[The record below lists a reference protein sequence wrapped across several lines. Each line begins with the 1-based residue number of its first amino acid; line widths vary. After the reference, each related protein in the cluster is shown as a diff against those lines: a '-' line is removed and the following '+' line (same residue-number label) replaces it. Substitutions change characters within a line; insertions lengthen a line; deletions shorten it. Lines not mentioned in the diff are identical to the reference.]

1 MSMSSDYKRV
11 EKILRFLEGNHVDQ
25 PSLEEISRRM
35 GMSKY
40 HLQRLFT
47 RWAGVSPKRFLQFLT
62 VEHAKKM
69 LRDSDPVLATSFA
82 SGLSGPAR
90 LHDLFLS
97 AEAVTPG
104 EYRSR
109 GVALEIKW
117 GRHTTPFGSA
127 LLGLTGRGLCHLS
140 FLPSSQPDA
149 VAEALAELRSH
160 WPEAR
165 IAEAPEETADLAEA
179 IFSPV
184 SEANQVRPLSLLLK
198 GTNFQIKVWSALLRL
213 PPATLTTYGRLANL
227 LGIPGAARAVGSA
240 LGRNPIGYLIPCHRV
255 IRGMGLF
262 GEYRWGSVRKKAMV
276 AWEVSRSRVEGEIQA

>member
-1 MSMSSDYKRV
+1 MNSDYRRV
-11 EKILRFLEGNHVDQ
+11 EKILLFLEESHREQ
-25 PSLEEISRRM
+25 PSLDEISRRM

-47 RWAGVSPKRFLQFLT
+47 RWAGISPKRFLQFLT
-62 VEHAKKM
+62 VEHAKRM

-97 AEAVTPG
+97 TEAVTPG

-117 GRHTTPFGSA
+117 GCPPTPFGSA

-140 FLPSSQPDA
+140 FLPSSEPDA
-149 VAEALAELRSH
+149 VTGALAELRSQ
-160 WPEAR
+160 WPGAH
-165 IAEAPEETADLAEA
+165 IAEAREEAADLAKA

-184 SEANQVRPLSLLLK
+184 SDTNQVRPLSLLLK
-198 GTNFQIKVWSALLRL
+198 GTSFQIKVWSALLRL
-213 PPATLTTYGRLANL
+213 PPATLTTYGRLATL
-227 LGIPGAARAVGSA
+227 LGVPGAARAVGSA
-240 LGRNPIGYLIPCHRV
+240 LAGNPIGYLIPCHRV

-262 GEYRWGSVRKKAMV
+262 GEYRWGPVRKKAMV
-276 AWEVSRSRVEGEIQA
+276 AWEASRSRVGDALEG